1 MATQEETE
9 LEIAAFMGPHIK
21 RARIALVLI
30 GILYAYVGYRDYG
43 MVKQWREA
51 LAGSEVAGKVDMLYY
66 FVIFT
71 FIAGVANI
79 VLAVI
84 GGKQTTKTMYIAFGI
99 FVVHSAWMLYLV
111 GVLLFTSWTWWIS
124 AIVIGMGFQAA
135 LKAENLRKQRGH
147 AAL

>member
-1 MATQEETE
+1 MPTQEETE

-30 GILYAYVGYRDYG
+30 GLLYVYVGYKDYG
-43 MVKQWREA
+43 TVKQWREA
-51 LAGSEVAGKVDMLYY
+51 LAGTEVAGKVDMLFY

-79 VLAVI
+79 VLAAI

-99 FVVHSAWMLYLV
+99 FVIHSAWMLYLV
-111 GVLLFTSWTWWIS
+111 EALLFTNWQWWIT
-124 AIVIGMGFQAA
+124 AIVLGMGFQAA
-135 LKAENLRKQRGH
+135 MKAEKLRRERAH
-147 AAL
+147 PAV